1 MARHRA
7 VRIGLDSRHD
17 ETASGMEGIN
27 SYTNNLHQRI
37 YLCMPRVSHVSR
49 VSYIQLMYIPV
60 FRWSASWVCMCI
72 PRVYAPINDPS
83 CYPSNLNP
91 GFLSNACVI
100 ICLEISP
107 AMPSHWGSSNFV
119 DDGGGAVFDVTGT
132 SPSSLPSQPS
142 FQHFRRSP
150 FPGSP
155 RGGYM
160 QWNTSSG
167 VGYKQYQVHHTSP
180 DTTLIPSSYWTTSGL
195 DIQPSAHGSSL
206 PINMPVSPTQYPG
219 QKKK

>member
-1 MARHRA
+1 MLRPLVVLPAAYYLGRAFLWCFGFFVLFLGLLAIAIFCYFSMARHRA

-17 ETASGMEGIN
+17 ETAFGMEGIN
-27 SYTNNLHQRI
+27 SYTSNLHQRI

-119 DDGGGAVFDVTGT
+119 DDGGGAVFNVTGT
-132 SPSSLPSQPS
+132 PPFPSQPS

-160 QWNTSSG
+160 QWNTSSTK
-167 VGYKQYQVHHTSP
+167 Y
-180 DTTLIPSSYWTTSGL
+180 TTPALI
-195 DIQPSAHGSSL
+195 L
-206 PINMPVSPTQYPG
+206 P
-219 QKKK
+219 

>member
-1 MARHRA
+1 MIHR
-7 VRIGLDSRHD
+7 VILPTLTLDASR
-17 ETASGMEGIN
+17 
-27 SYTNNLHQRI
+27 L
-37 YLCMPRVSHVSR
+37 
-49 VSYIQLMYIPV
+49 
-60 FRWSASWVCMCI
+60 
-72 PRVYAPINDPS
+72 
-83 CYPSNLNP
+83 
-91 GFLSNACVI
+91 NACIII

-119 DDGGGAVFDVTGT
+119 DDGGGAVFNVTGT
-132 SPSSLPSQPS
+132 PPFPSQPS

-180 DTTLIPSSYWTTSGL
+180 DTTLIPSSYWTGLLQGWTSNHL
-195 DIQPSAHGSSL
+195 RMDLLFQSTCLSL
-206 PINMPVSPTQYPG
+206 PRNIPAR
-219 QKKK
+219 KKK